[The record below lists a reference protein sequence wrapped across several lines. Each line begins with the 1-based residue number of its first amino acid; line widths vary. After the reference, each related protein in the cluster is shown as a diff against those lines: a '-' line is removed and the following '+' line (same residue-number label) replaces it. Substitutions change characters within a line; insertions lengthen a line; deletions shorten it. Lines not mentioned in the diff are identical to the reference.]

1 MNVHKLASTLQVPVS
16 PNEDA
21 ITIYEKIRG
30 YYFERCF
37 NCLRGV
43 YQSPSYPNTPLPQS
57 TPLQTGRPGEAYLR
71 YDFDPSEAESA
82 FNLGH
87 RALDHLAPKTFFFSS
102 GMSSITTL
110 LLYLARIAGSRR
122 LCVGQRV
129 YFEAVRLMRQLF
141 RVVAEDEYDF
151 KVPSGTQILWLDY
164 PLSTEPNQLPNL
176 NSILDRFVSFTRK
189 YYDQDFYIVID
200 YTVAAFAFDIR
211 QYITGLAENIHIV
224 LITSLQKH
232 MGYGLD
238 LAKGE
243 LLPYI
248 RDRRN

>member
-1 MNVHKLASTLQVPVS
+1 M
-16 PNEDA
+16 
-21 ITIYEKIRG
+21 
-30 YYFERCF
+30 
-37 NCLRGV
+37 
-43 YQSPSYPNTPLPQS
+43 
-57 TPLQTGRPGEAYLR
+57 
-71 YDFDPSEAESA
+71 
-82 FNLGH
+82 
-87 RALDHLAPKTFFFSS
+87 
-102 GMSSITTL
+102 
-110 LLYLARIAGSRR
+110 
-122 LCVGQRV
+122 
-129 YFEAVRLMRQLF
+129 
-141 RVVAEDEYDF
+141 
-151 KVPSGTQILWLDY
+151 
-164 PLSTEPNQLPNL
+164 
-176 NSILDRFVSFTRK
+176 SFTRK